1 MGKCIDMTGQKF
13 GRLTV
18 IGRTENYITPKGTK
32 FSQWICKC
40 ECGNTCTAK
49 VSDLKYGKTKS
60 CGCLHNELARQR
72 RTKHSLSGTKLYMI
86 WKAMKQRCS
95 NLNNKDYPNYG
106 GRGIKVCDEW
116 RNSFESFY
124 SWAMSNGYSEE
135 LSIDR
140 IDVNGNYEP
149 NNCRWA
155 NATMQQNNK
164 RNNRILE
171 YKGETHTIA
180 EWSRILHISR
190 DVINKR
196 IAKGDSIE
204 EIIRREQH

>member
-1 MGKCIDMTGQKF
+1 
-13 GRLTV
+13 
-18 IGRTENYITPKGTK
+18 
-32 FSQWICKC
+32 
-40 ECGNTCTAK
+40 
-49 VSDLKYGKTKS
+49 
-60 CGCLHNELARQR
+60 
-72 RTKHSLSGTKLYMI
+72 
-86 WKAMKQRCS
+86 
-95 NLNNKDYPNYG
+95 
-106 GRGIKVCDEW
+106 
-116 RNSFESFY
+116 
-124 SWAMSNGYSEE
+124 MSNGYSEE

-190 DVINKR
+190 DDINKR

>member
-1 MGKCIDMTGQKF
+1 MIDLTGKKF

-18 IGRTENYITPKGTK
+18 IREGTSRTTPNGSVKK
-32 FSQWICKC
+32 YWFCQC
-40 ECGNTCTAK
+40 ECGNTKEICGYSLQNGLT
-49 VSDLKYGKTKS
+49 TS
-60 CGCLHNELARQR
+60 CGCYR
-72 RTKHSLSGTKLYMI
+72 REKSPLNGIKHGLSRSRVYNI
-86 WKAMKQRCS
+86 WKHIKARCDS
-95 NLNNKDYPNYG
+95 PNSTNYPGYG
-106 GRGIKVCDEW
+106 GRGIKICDEW

-204 EIIRREQH
+204 EIIRRELH